1 MSQSKAAS
9 FGSAYFI
16 SNTGV
21 PIMQQLIQQLTHAS
35 VHSADYPRGVAN
47 RRRRLALSHIECT
60 APIFDRVPEQ
70 SRGRAMS
77 NQAIMLTTILGL
89 FGLAL
94 MALALYQWTLILQQQ
109 IDIERVRRESADGGL
124 AVPSNG
130 LASSV
135 SSSPLTPESAVE
147 IERQR
152 RISAYL
158 SDVKPL
164 VLMWRDAQARAEASD
179 GTTATGALST
189 LREVISRT
197 SAVVPPAEAQDVHHR
212 LLACMRRVVEEYETA
227 SRDIVAG
234 EAATPSREA
243 REEFDSVAVE
253 FAKLDTETLGHSDRA
268 Q

>member
-109 IDIERVRRESADGGL
+109 IDIERVRRANAE
-124 AVPSNG
+124 AVQVVSSNG
-130 LASSV
+130 IAS
-135 SSSPLTPESAVE
+135 
-147 IERQR
+147 
-152 RISAYL
+152 
-158 SDVKPL
+158 
-164 VLMWRDAQARAEASD
+164 
-179 GTTATGALST
+179 
-189 LREVISRT
+189 
-197 SAVVPPAEAQDVHHR
+197 
-212 LLACMRRVVEEYETA
+212 
-227 SRDIVAG
+227 
-234 EAATPSREA
+234 
-243 REEFDSVAVE
+243 
-253 FAKLDTETLGHSDRA
+253 
-268 Q
+268 